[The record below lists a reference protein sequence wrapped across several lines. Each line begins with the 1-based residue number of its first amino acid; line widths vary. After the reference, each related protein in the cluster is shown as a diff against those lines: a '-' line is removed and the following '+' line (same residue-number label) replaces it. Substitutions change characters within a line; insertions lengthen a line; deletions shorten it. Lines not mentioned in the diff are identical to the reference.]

1 MKHLAFFLV
10 LILCFA
16 CRAEDLENKDNNRND
31 GDGPAE
37 SWDDDAQEAN
47 PRDIWTE
54 LSLLI
59 HRVTVAE
66 KLVWSLQEENSGKQC
81 LPQVCPLSGST
92 NSIHRG
98 DATFVKMS
106 HHMWHSQAEVK

>member
-16 CRAEDLENKDNNRND
+16 CRAEDLENKDHNRNG

-54 LSLLI
+54 LMLLI

-81 LPQVCPLSGST
+81 LPQVCPFSGST
-92 NSIHRG
+92 NSINRG
-98 DATFVKMS
+98 DVTFVKMFICGI
-106 HHMWHSQAEVK
+106 HTQK